1 MIWDEYKSEFQIDDL
16 MVIRIENTDLNDWQS
31 FIDFLRST
39 EATLDYSIEG
49 KTADL
54 PSSVTEVLL
63 DMESSGLLNIGLDE
77 VAVNCHFL
85 TPDEI
90 QLDLDPGQI
99 DNENKARIVFR
110 LMSTIGR
117 TLNKTVLLA
126 PKNNEEDVIFRYE
139 PGKGIEHLALN

>member
-1 MIWDEYKSEFQIDDL
+1 MIWGEYKSEFQIDGL

-31 FIDFLRST
+31 LIDFLRST

-54 PSSVTEVLL
+54 PSSVAEVVL
-63 DMESSGLLNIGLDE
+63 DMESSGLLNIGLDG
-77 VAVNCHFL
+77 VAVHCHFL
-85 TPDEI
+85 ASDEI

-110 LMSTIGR
+110 LMSTVGR
-117 TLNKTVLLA
+117 TLKKTVLLA
-126 PKNNEEDVIFRYE
+126 PKNNEEDVSFRYE